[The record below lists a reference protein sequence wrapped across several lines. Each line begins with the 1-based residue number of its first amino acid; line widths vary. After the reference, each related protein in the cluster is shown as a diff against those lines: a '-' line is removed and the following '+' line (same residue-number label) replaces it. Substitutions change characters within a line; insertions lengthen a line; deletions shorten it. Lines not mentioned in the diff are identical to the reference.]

1 MFDGSDPVLT
11 FSSGSKKK
19 RKKKRWRGNLAA
31 TRGIPRER
39 KDNRTKIFLVLEP

>member
-1 MFDGSDPVLT
+1 
-11 FSSGSKKK
+11 
-19 RKKKRWRGNLAA
+19 LAA